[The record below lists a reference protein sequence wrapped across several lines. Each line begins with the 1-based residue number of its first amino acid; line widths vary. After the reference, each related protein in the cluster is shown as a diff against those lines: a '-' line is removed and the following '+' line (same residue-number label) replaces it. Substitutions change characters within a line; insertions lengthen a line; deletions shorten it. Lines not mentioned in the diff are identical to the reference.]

1 MSIIPG
7 DCTSTAVFRH
17 VCHLLLEH
25 MLIAFSTS
33 VYIMCV
39 ILCLFSALSRR
50 VGALQISIIIII
62 YLYLNA
68 SETKEMCV
76 NFRKNRVTETC
87 LDKRGSG

>member
-1 MSIIPG
+1 
-7 DCTSTAVFRH
+7 
-17 VCHLLLEH
+17 
-25 MLIAFSTS
+25 MLITFSTS

-39 ILCLFSALSRR
+39 VLCLFSALSRR

-68 SETKEMCV
+68 SETKETWV
-76 NFRKNRVTETC
+76 DFRKNRVTETC